1 MTPHEY
7 LDGLLRGQAMRQQ
20 DISTLKQLRD
30 KIEGDLRRS
39 YGSAP
44 RFYYAGS
51 YGKDTMIQVSF
62 DLDIVIYFPHTQTAS
77 LRDIFAS
84 VRSKL
89 VQTGYTVQPKTV
101 ALRLPY
107 QGGFHVDVV
116 PGKAQ
121 DGTFKYATLY
131 KNEGTGSTLQTSLK
145 VHIDAVRKTGI
156 RDCVKLMKLWRL
168 RHGILWST
176 FALEIIVGRALHGK
190 RKDDHSVCM
199 REVFGFLAGN
209 MVSVRLVD
217 PANTANIIDMSI
229 AARQA
234 LAAKANEALSAR
246 YWEHIVW

>member
-7 LDGLLRGQAMRQQ
+7 LEGVLQRQVMRPQ
-20 DISTLKQLRD
+20 DVTTLQQLRD

-51 YGKDTMIQVSF
+51 YGKDTMIQASF
-62 DLDIVIYFPHTQTAS
+62 DLDIVIYFPPTEPAS
-77 LRDIFAS
+77 LRDIFTS
-84 VRSKL
+84 VHSKL
-89 VQTGYTVQPKTV
+89 TQSGYIVQPKTV

-107 QGGFHVDVV
+107 DGGFHVDVV

-121 DGTFKYATLY
+121 DASYKYATLY

-156 RDCVKLMKLWRL
+156 RECVKLMKLWRL
-168 RHGILWST
+168 RHGLSWST
-176 FALEIIVGRALHGK
+176 FALEIIVGRALNGK

-199 REVFGFLAGN
+199 NGVFNFLVANIMGA
-209 MVSVRLVD
+209 RLVD
-217 PANTANIIDMSI
+217 PANTNNTIDMSV
-229 AARQA
+229 ADRQA
-234 LAAKANEALSAR
+234 VAQKAAASLNAR
-246 YWEHIVW
+246 TWGEIVW